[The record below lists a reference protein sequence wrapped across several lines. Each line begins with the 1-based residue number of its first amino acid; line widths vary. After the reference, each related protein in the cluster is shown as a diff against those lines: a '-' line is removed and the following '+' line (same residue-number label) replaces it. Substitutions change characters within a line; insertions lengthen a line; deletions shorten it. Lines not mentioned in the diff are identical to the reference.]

1 MEIVTRIPNSKK
13 IFWENIKKIILI
25 FRLCYSITFD
35 ISMNTPIE
43 WWQSCYLMSCMNYK
57 CFTWI
62 SWINSWK
69 IYEHMNMNRGKS
81 MNPWIWICPKAV
93 NPWISNAINLWTH
106 ELHLLK
112 IHEPVNMNTYIALNS
127 WIWILN
133 FPWTREYEHGN
144 VAPWTFKSSYS
155 SRNSMNHP
163 MNTMNCNAWIN
174 NFLGGK
180 KIIKKVK
187 K

>member
-1 MEIVTRIPNSKK
+1 M
-13 IFWENIKKIILI
+13 I

-127 WIWILN
+127 WIWILI

-144 VAPWTFKSSYS
+144 LLHELLKVHTAHKNPWTIPWTPWIVMREKNHIPRSLIEMKQIFNSIPPWART
-155 SRNSMNHP
+155 RN
-163 MNTMNCNAWIN
+163 WK
-174 NFLGGK
+174 K
-180 KIIKKVK
+180 KIV
-187 K
+187 